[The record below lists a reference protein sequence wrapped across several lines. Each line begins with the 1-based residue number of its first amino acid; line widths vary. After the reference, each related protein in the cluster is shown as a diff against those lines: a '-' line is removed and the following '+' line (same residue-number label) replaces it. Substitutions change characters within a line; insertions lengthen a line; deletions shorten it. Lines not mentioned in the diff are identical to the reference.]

1 MNKVKAKLEM
11 MDVSAELT
19 GIVILLNALGDREGT
34 PNEVIDALFT
44 ITQAL
49 ERLIKEIDAQ

>member
-1 MNKVKAKLEM
+1 MKAKLEM

>member
-19 GIVILLNALGDREGT
+19 GIVILLNALGDREDISTEIENG
-34 PNEVIDALFT
+34 LFA